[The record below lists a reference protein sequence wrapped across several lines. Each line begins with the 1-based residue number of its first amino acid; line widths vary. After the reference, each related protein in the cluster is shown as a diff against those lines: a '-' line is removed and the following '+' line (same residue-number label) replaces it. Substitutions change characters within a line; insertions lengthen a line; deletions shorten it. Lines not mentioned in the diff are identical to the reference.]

1 MICPPGTGGGGR
13 IRLRGVRQNNLKG
26 LDCDIPLE
34 QLTVIT
40 GVSGSGKSS
49 LAFDTLY
56 AEGERRYLETFS
68 SYTRQFLERLPR
80 PDADAI
86 EGIPPAVAI
95 DQSGAI
101 RTSRSTVGTMTG
113 INDYL
118 KVLFASAAGAS
129 CPGCGRPVAPEGTRA
144 VLEHVDSLPAGAYP
158 VLVVAPVTLGGF
170 ESVETIARA
179 LAAQGFLRF
188 LRAGEVERIEALS
201 AADLMT
207 PALPVVVDR
216 IVSRQTSRA
225 RRADSI
231 DQAFRVGRGAATIR
245 WRGDDGPS
253 QRTFTAGLRCGDCSV
268 DLLPPKPGLFSF
280 NNPYGACPRC
290 RGFGKVIELDMDR
303 VVPDRRL
310 SIRDGAIKPFMT
322 ASRRRRLRECIR
334 FCEEQGIPTD
344 EPFGSLPERDRRL
357 ILDGCGDYDGV
368 RGFFRA
374 LEEKKYKM
382 HVRVLLAR
390 YRSYEPCPDCKGSR
404 LRPESLHFRLGGR
417 SLPEIWSEPIRDLRP
432 FFEGVRERGLARPVK
447 LVVEEIESRL
457 GYLESVGLGYLTLG
471 RQSRTLSGGEVERVN
486 LTAALGACL
495 VNTLFVLDEPSIG
508 LHPRDNERLIQ
519 ILGHVRAR
527 RNTVVIVEHDPAILL
542 AADHVIDLGPGSGEL
557 GGRIVAEGSVED
569 VAATPA
575 SLTGAYLR
583 GERRIERRAPPRK
596 PRRGRL
602 LRVRG
607 ASENNLRSLDVD
619 VPVDLFTVISGVSG
633 SGKSTL
639 LEDVIWRG
647 YLAHSGRAT
656 EGGPRRGTV
665 EGFDLVDEVV
675 LVDQSPIGRTPRGNP
690 ATYTRCFDRIRKI
703 FATSPEA
710 RVAGLTAR
718 DFSFNVDGGRCP
730 ECSGAGAIQVE
741 MQFLSDVTLV
751 CESCCGRRFRE
762 DVLRVRHRGRTIHD
776 VLGMTIREAMSFF
789 SGDVDLHERLNFLD
803 ALGLGYLTLGQAIN
817 TLSGGEAQR
826 LKLAGKVMES
836 RRGKLL
842 FLLDEPT
849 TGLHLA
855 DVANLLDVLHGLV
868 DEGHGVVVIEHHL
881 DVIASADHLIDLGPE
896 GGDGGGRLVAQGA
909 PREVAVAAAS
919 TGSATGA
926 WLKGHLEG
934 RPARGPEVP
943 GGARAAPAPNSD
955 SIVVV
960 GARENNLKDITVEI
974 PRDRL
979 VVVTGPSGAGKSSLL
994 YDIVFSEGQRRYL
1007 DCLSPYARQFVE
1019 DLHRPDIDHL
1029 EGIPPAVAI
1038 EQRTTSGGRK
1048 STVGTVTEV
1057 YQHLRLLFTRAG
1069 TQTCPDCR
1077 EAVVPRRLD
1086 DIVTEVRRLGRRGGR
1101 VLAPVVRGKKGFHS
1115 RLLAEARRDGVLDA
1129 RIDGEWVAIPEDREI
1144 RLARHRAHDIDLVIG
1159 RVREGVARGGGLRAA
1174 VERGLDRGGGVIRFL
1189 DEGGGESVLSLHRSC
1204 PACGRDFE
1212 EPDPRNFSFHSRH
1225 GACPA
1230 CDGYGTSF
1238 EIDPERL
1245 LERWDTPLEARSG
1258 GPLDALEDPVFPR
1271 RLARGF
1277 ARAAR
1282 EAFRQHAAKPLS
1294 LWPRSALAS
1303 LLHGGSGFEG
1313 LVPVVERAL
1322 EDLPEEERE
1331 RAHSLWGR
1339 EIPCRE
1345 CGGGRLRREWLAV
1358 RVGPHGI
1365 ADLTR
1370 KSVSALREALG
1381 EVRRGNGSR
1390 RSEAIGGPIL
1400 EEIDARLDFLEK
1412 VGLSYLTIDR
1422 SATTLSTGEAQRI
1435 RLAAQ
1440 LGSNLRGA
1448 AYILDEPTIGLH
1460 PRDGVRLLET
1470 LCELRDRGNSVL
1482 VIEHDEATIEAA
1494 DHVIDMGPGPGR
1506 HGGEVVARGTIH
1518 DIERCERS
1526 ATGAY
1531 FRRRRDRAPAAPA
1544 AETDDSIAL
1553 AVEGATLHNL
1563 KDVSARFPAGA
1574 VTLVTGVSGAGKS
1587 TLVRGVLEESAR
1599 RHLRGLRG
1607 AAPGAGAVRGAELLE
1622 AVREVDQL
1630 PIGRTPRSTPATY
1643 VGFWT
1648 RIRSIFASTAEARAR
1663 GWRERRFSFNAAGG
1677 RCESCQGQGRI
1688 RMEMSFLPDVSVD
1701 CEACRGRRFNDETLE
1716 VVYRGRTIADV
1727 LEMTVEEAIDFF
1739 DAYRDLTRPL
1749 RAMAELGLGYLT
1761 LGQASTT
1768 LSGGEAQRVKLA
1780 VELAKTAG
1788 GRCLYILDEP
1798 TTGLHLEDVERLGG
1812 VLRRLAR
1819 AGHVVVVIEHH
1830 PDLILG
1836 ADWVIDLGPE
1846 GGDGGGR
1853 LLYQGPPAGLLAVK
1867 GSHTAAFLRGRVG

>member
-1 MICPPGTGGGGR
+1 MICRAGDGEGGR

-26 LDCDIPLE
+26 FDCDIPLE
-34 QLTVIT
+34 RLTVIT

-56 AEGERRYLETFS
+56 AEGQRRYLETFS

-80 PDADAI
+80 PEADAI

-95 DQSGAI
+95 DQTGAI

-118 KVLFASAAGAS
+118 KVLFAAAAEAS
-129 CPGCGRPVAPEGTRA
+129 CARCGRRVAPEGTRA
-144 VLEHVDSLPAGAYP
+144 VLDHIESLPPGAFP
-158 VLVVAPVTLGGF
+158 LLVVAPVALGGF

-188 LRAGEVERIEALS
+188 LRGGEVERIEAL
-201 AADLMT
+201 AAPDLKT
-207 PALPVVVDR
+207 PTLPVVVDR
-216 IVSRQTSRA
+216 IVSRDAPRA
-225 RRADSI
+225 RLADSI
-231 DQAFRVGRGAATIR
+231 DQAFRVGRGTAAIR
-245 WRGDDGPS
+245 WRGAGGPS
-253 QRTFTAGLRCGDCSV
+253 RRTFAAGLRCGDCST

-290 RGFGKVIELDMDR
+290 RGFGKVIELDMGR
-303 VVPDRRL
+303 VVPDPRL
-310 SIRDGAIKPFMT
+310 SVRAGAIKPFMT

-334 FCEEQGIPTD
+334 FCEEKGIPTD
-344 EPFGSLPERDRRL
+344 EPFGSLAARDQRL
-357 ILDGCGDYDGV
+357 ILEGGDGYDGV

-390 YRSYEPCPDCKGSR
+390 YRSYETCPECGGSR
-404 LRPESLHFRLGGR
+404 LRPEALQFRVGGR
-417 SLPEIWSEPIRDLRP
+417 SLPEIWAEPIRGLRP
-432 FFEGVRERGLARPVK
+432 LFARLRAEGLARPVK

-457 GYLESVGLGYLTLG
+457 GYLESVGLGYLALG

-486 LTAALGACL
+486 LTAALGASL

-508 LHPRDNERLIQ
+508 LHARDNERLIG
-519 ILGHVRAR
+519 ILREVRAR
-527 RNTVVIVEHDPAILL
+527 RNTVVVVEHDPAILL
-542 AADHVIDLGPGSGEL
+542 AADHVVDLGPGSGEL
-557 GGRIVAEGSVED
+557 GGRIVAEGTIEE
-569 VAATPA
+569 VAASGE

-583 GERRIERRAPPRK
+583 GARRIEPRAA
-596 PRRGRL
+596 PRRPRPDRV

-607 ASENNLRSLDVD
+607 ACENNLRGLDVD
-619 VPVDLFTVISGVSG
+619 VPLDVLTVITGVSG

-639 LEDVIWRG
+639 LEDVIWRS
-647 YLAHSGRAT
+647 YLKHAGRSSD
-656 EGGPRRGTV
+656 GGPRSGTV
-665 EGFDLVDEVV
+665 EGFRLVDEVV

-690 ATYTRCFDRIRKI
+690 ATYTKCYDRIRRT
-703 FATSPEA
+703 FAASPEA
-710 RVAGLTAR
+710 RAAGLSAR

-741 MQFLSDVTLV
+741 MQFLSDVTLA
-751 CESCCGRRFRE
+751 CESCRGRRFRE
-762 DVLRVRHRGRTIHD
+762 EVLRVRHRGRTIHD
-776 VLGMTIREAMSFF
+776 VLAMTVREAMAFF
-789 SGDVDLHERLNFLD
+789 AGDIELHERLNLLD
-803 ALGLGYLTLGQAIN
+803 ALGLGYLALGQAIN

-826 LKLAGKVMES
+826 LKLAGRVMQP
-836 RRGKLL
+836 RRGRLL

-849 TGLHLA
+849 TGLHLD
-855 DVANLLDVLHGLV
+855 DVAKLLEVLHGLV
-868 DEGHGVVVIEHHL
+868 EKGHGVIVIEHHM
-881 DVIASADHLIDLGPE
+881 DVIAAADHLIDLGPE
-896 GGDGGGRLVAQGA
+896 GGDEGGRLVAQGP
-909 PREVAVAAAS
+909 PREVAARAPE
-919 TGSATGA
+919 TGSATAA
-926 WLKGHLEG
+926 WLRRHLAG
-934 RPARGPEVP
+934 
-943 GGARAAPAPNSD
+943 RAAPAAAAEAAGAVPPAAGRD
-955 SIVVV
+955 GILVV

-974 PRDRL
+974 PRGRL

-1038 EQRTTSGGRK
+1038 EQRTTAGGRK

-1057 YQHLRLLFTRAG
+1057 YQYLRLLFTRAG
-1069 TQTCPDCR
+1069 TQTCPDCGDT
-1077 EAVVPRRLD
+1077 VVPRRLD
-1086 DIVTEVRRLGRRGGR
+1086 DIVEEVRRLGRKGGR

-1115 RLLAEARRDGVLDA
+1115 RLLAVARREGVLDA
-1129 RIDGEWVAIPEDREI
+1129 RIDGEWVAIPEGREI
-1144 RLARHRAHDIDLVIG
+1144 RLARHQAHDIDLVVG
-1159 RVREGVARGGGLRAA
+1159 RVRGGAPSGAAIRDA

-1189 DEGGGESVLSLHRSC
+1189 ADGGGESVLSLRRSC
-1204 PACGRDFE
+1204 PSCGRDFE

-1225 GACPA
+1225 GACPR
-1230 CDGYGTSF
+1230 CDGHGAVH

-1245 LERWDTPLEARSG
+1245 LARWDAAIDRRPD
-1258 GPLDALEDPVFPR
+1258 GPLAFLEEAPFPR
-1271 RLARGF
+1271 GLA
-1277 ARAAR
+1277 ARCIREAR
-1282 EAFRQHAAKPLS
+1282 EAFGPHAGKPLS
-1294 LWPRSALAS
+1294 RWPRTALAA
-1303 LLHGGSGFEG
+1303 LLHGNRAFGG
-1313 LVPVVERAL
+1313 LLPMVEKAL
-1322 EDLPEEERE
+1322 VELAEEDRE
-1331 RAHSLWGR
+1331 RSYERWGR
-1339 EIPCRE
+1339 EVPCAG
-1345 CGGGRLRREWLAV
+1345 CGGARLQRDWLAV
-1358 RVGPHGI
+1358 RIGGHGI

-1370 KSVSALREALG
+1370 RSAPALREALRGIRWDGAGARG
-1381 EVRRGNGSR
+1381 EAV
-1390 RSEAIGGPIL
+1390 GGPIVR
-1400 EEIDARLDFLEK
+1400 EIDARLDFLER
-1412 VGLSYLTIDR
+1412 VGLSYLTLDR
-1422 SATTLSTGEAQRI
+1422 QVTTLSTGEAQRI

-1460 PRDGVRLLET
+1460 PRDGVRLIET
-1470 LCELRDRGNSVL
+1470 LRDLRDRGNSVL
-1482 VIEHDEATIEAA
+1482 IIEHDEATIEAA

-1506 HGGEVVARGTIH
+1506 HGGEVVARGTIE
-1518 DIERCERS
+1518 DIIRCERS

-1531 FRRRRDRAPAAPA
+1531 FRRRRDRRPEPPRAMAGAPA
-1544 AETDDSIAL
+1544 AL

-1563 KDVSARFPAGA
+1563 KEVSARFPLGA
-1574 VTLVTGVSGAGKS
+1574 LTLVTGVSGAGKS

-1599 RHLRGLRG
+1599 RRLRGLRTAARG
-1607 AAPGAGAVRGAELLE
+1607 ARSVRGAELLE
-1622 AVREVDQL
+1622 AVREVDQV

-1648 RIRSIFASTAEARAR
+1648 RIRSIFASTQEARAR
-1663 GWRERRFSFNAAGG
+1663 GWGERRFSFNASGG
-1677 RCESCQGQGRI
+1677 RCESCHGQGRI

-1701 CEACRGRRFNDETLE
+1701 CEACRGRRFNDETLA
-1716 VVYRGRTIADV
+1716 VTYRGKSIGDI
-1727 LEMTVEEAIDFF
+1727 LEMAVEEALDLF
-1739 DAYRDLTRPL
+1739 DPYGDLARPL

-1780 VELAKTAG
+1780 VELSKTAG

-1798 TTGLHLEDVERLGG
+1798 TTGLHLEDVERLGA

-1819 AGHVVVVIEHH
+1819 AGHAVVVIEHH

-1846 GGDGGGR
+1846 GGDAGGR
-1853 LLYQGPPAGLLAVK
+1853 LLYEGPPRGLLGVK
-1867 GSHTAAFLRGRVG
+1867 ESHTAAFLRERME